1 MATLDVESMFV
12 RSTDIRPIRPRVALK
27 GGTRMESRR
36 HANRPQ
42 SGGQIIRRC
51 APHPFGAALR
61 ALSVFFVSPGKVSD
75 QPDEI
80 FGDVSLHA
88 TDSNRAGATSL
99 CFSTY

>member
-1 MATLDVESMFV
+1 MV
-12 RSTDIRPIRPRVALK
+12 PRDGLL
-27 GGTRMESRR
+27 
-36 HANRPQ
+36 
-42 SGGQIIRRC
+42 
-51 APHPFGAALR
+51 GAARLAPRAGLR